1 MGVLQVTRI
10 TPQSYAA
17 VQVSLSVAADIAA
30 LFAGL
35 LPFGWNSNSQTGAF
49 PGNPGGWRL
58 TIQSPAGVSQIAYQ
72 GDWLL
77 VTDVTLDATTG
88 AFAVAPTSQVFVY
101 SNISVGQAGTAVDF
115 INTYTANT
123 GIAWPA
129 TTTAPVA
136 TAEEGLTATLAF
148 QQPTS
153 ADGPFTYTLTGPG
166 TAGAFTT
173 DANGNVTVTVTGLTE
188 GATASWTVTVNTP
201 YTGVTA
207 TSAAS
212 NSVTAFDTAP
222 APST

>member
-10 TPQSYAA
+10 NPQSYAA

-77 VTDVTLDATTG
+77 VTDVSMDAG
-88 AFAVAPTSQVFVY
+88 ALTVAPTSQVFVY
-101 SNISVGQAGTAVDF
+101 SDISVGQAGTATDFVDTF
-115 INTYTANT
+115 TANT
-123 GIAWPA
+123 PLVWAA
-129 TTTAPVA
+129 TATAPFA
-136 TAEEGLTATLAF
+136 TAEAGLTATLVF
-148 QQPTS
+148 RQPTS

-166 TAGAFTT
+166 TAGEFTT
-173 DANGNVTVTVTGLTE
+173 DDNGNVTVTVTGLTAGE
-188 GATASWTVTVNTP
+188 VSWTVTVDTP
-201 YTGVTA
+201 YSGVAA
-207 TSAAS
+207 TSVAS
-212 NSVTAFDTAP
+212 NTVTAFDTAP